1 MAVSLREVAL
11 QAGVSTSTVSRVLS
25 GDARVQI
32 AAQTQKLVRATA
44 LEMGYQPNRFARSL
58 ITGRTHTLGL
68 MISRLSNPFFVSLI
82 EGAESAAKA
91 GGYKVLLDADGS
103 HADDYLQSGRLT
115 DWPVDGVIMW
125 TWADQQLSDFLGG
138 RALDTPVVYVGERS
152 RPNDAPTL
160 VYDVAAGA
168 KQAIAY
174 ALERGARRPAQLVP
188 YGPGDWERPELRAQI
203 YNDACAKAGLQLE
216 TIVASPRAETREAG
230 FNSALVLAQRPAHL
244 RPDVVL
250 CHNDIMAIG
259 FYHGLLRAGVKVP
272 EEIGVIGF
280 DGLEE
285 GRFLDKRL
293 TTVHIPGEKIG
304 ERAVQMLLQQ
314 LSGESERREVT
325 VSTQFV
331 RGETA

>member
-25 GDARVQI
+25 GDARAQI
-32 AAQTQKLVRATA
+32 APETQQLVRATA

-82 EGAESAAKA
+82 EGAEGAAKSA
-91 GGYKVLLDADGS
+91 GYNVLIDADGA
-103 HADDYLQSGRLT
+103 HADDYLKSGRLT

-125 TWADQQLSDFLGG
+125 TWAEQQLADFLGG
-138 RALDTPVVYVGERS
+138 RALNTPVVYVGERS
-152 RPNDAPTL
+152 RPEDAPTL
-160 VYDVAAGA
+160 VYDVASGA

-174 ALERGARRPAQLVP
+174 AIGRGAKRPAHLVP

-203 YNDACAKAGLQLE
+203 YRDACADAGLQLE
-216 TIVASPRAETREAG
+216 TIVASPKAETREAG
-230 FNSALVLAQRPAHL
+230 FNSALELAQRPAQL

-250 CHNDIMAIG
+250 CHNDVMAIG
-259 FYHGLLRAGVKVP
+259 LYHGLLRAGVKVP
-272 EEIGVIGF
+272 GEIGVIGF

-285 GRFLDKRL
+285 GRFLDKPL
-293 TTVHIPGEKIG
+293 TTVHIPGEEIG
-304 ERAVQMLLQQ
+304 RRAVQLLLQQ
-314 LSGESERREVT
+314 LRGESGRREIT
-325 VSTQFV
+325 VATQFV